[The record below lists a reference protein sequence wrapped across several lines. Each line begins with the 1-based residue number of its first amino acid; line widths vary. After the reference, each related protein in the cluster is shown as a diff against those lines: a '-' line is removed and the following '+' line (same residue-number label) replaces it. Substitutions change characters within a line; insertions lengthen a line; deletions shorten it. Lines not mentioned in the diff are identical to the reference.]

1 MMPTPTCSYS
11 PRNGAG
17 RHPGPSRGREALRAG
32 VGPVW
37 AAEGTVTLHLTLKVV
52 EALDNGYEPQ
62 AQAISA

>member
-1 MMPTPTCSYS
+1 MLDGTL
-11 PRNGAG
+11 G
-17 RHPGPSRGREALRAG
+17 RRVGREALRAG